1 MRVVLGGVRVRR
13 WTVSDKTMR
22 EALRVLGR
30 AARRGLPV
38 LDWYGDKWVY
48 EKPVWRNLLDGRKR
62 TSYVLTK
69 FTPLQLSTLREVEP
83 LQVGGVTVPGQWL
96 TPQYVAVRQAEAMS
110 RLREPRMRTCGECG
124 AVMLAVSRSHVCGVV
139 GRDAVAA
146 ALPWRKEK
154 AA

>member
-1 MRVVLGGVRVRR
+1 MK
-13 WTVSDKTMR
+13 DETMR
-22 EALRVLGR
+22 DALRVLNE

-38 LDWYGDKWVY
+38 LDRYDTKWVR
-48 EKPVWRNLLDGRKR
+48 EGRVWRNVRDGWKR
-62 TSYVLTK
+62 TSLVLVK
-69 FTPLQLSTLREVEP
+69 FAPLRLSTMREPEP
-83 LQVGGVTVPGQWL
+83 QRVGGVNVPGQWL

-124 AVMLAVSRSHVCGVV
+124 AVMLAVSRSHVCGVA

-146 ALPWRKEK
+146 ALPWRKED

>member
-1 MRVVLGGVRVRR
+1 MK
-13 WTVSDKTMR
+13 DETMR
-22 EALRVLGR
+22 DALRVLNE

-38 LDWYGDKWVY
+38 LDRYDTKWVR
-48 EKPVWRNLLDGRKR
+48 EGRVWRNVRDGWKR
-62 TSYVLTK
+62 TSLVLVK
-69 FTPLQLSTLREVEP
+69 FAPLRLSTMREPEP
-83 LQVGGVTVPGQWL
+83 QRVGGVNVPGQCL

-139 GRDAVAA
+139 GRDAVVA
-146 ALPWRKEK
+146 ALPWRKEG

>member
-1 MRVVLGGVRVRR
+1 M
-13 WTVSDKTMR
+13 VSDEALKD
-22 EALRVLGR
+22 ALRVLGR

-38 LDWYGDKWVY
+38 LDRHGDKWVY
-48 EKPVWRNLLDGRKR
+48 EKPVWRNVRDGRKR
-62 TSYVLTK
+62 TSYVLTSHATPV
-69 FTPLQLSTLREVEP
+69 TPLQISTLREPEP
-83 LQVGGVTVPGQWL
+83 VRVGGVNVPGQWL
-96 TPQYVAVRQAEAMS
+96 TPQYVAVRQAEALA

-124 AVMLAVSRSHVCGVV
+124 AVTLAVSRSHVCGVV

>member
-1 MRVVLGGVRVRR
+1 MSDARTVDALHVL
-13 WTVSDKTMR
+13 D
-22 EALRVLGR
+22 R

-38 LDWYGDKWVY
+38 LDRYGDKWVY
-48 EKPVWRNLLDGRKR
+48 EKPVWRNVRDGRKR

-69 FTPLQLSTLREVEP
+69 FTPLQISTLREPEP
-83 LQVGGVTVPGQWL
+83 VRVGGVNIPGQWL

-110 RLREPRMRTCGECG
+110 RLREPRMWTCGECG
-124 AVMLAVSRSHVCGVV
+124 ALMLAVSRSHVCGVV

>member
-1 MRVVLGGVRVRR
+1 MSDVRTVDALHVL
-13 WTVSDKTMR
+13 D
-22 EALRVLGR
+22 R
-30 AARRGLPV
+30 AVRRGLPV
-38 LDWYGDKWVY
+38 LDRYGDKWVY
-48 EKPVWRNLLDGRKR
+48 ENRVWRNVRDGRKR

-83 LQVGGVTVPGQWL
+83 LQVGGVTVPGQCL

>member
-1 MRVVLGGVRVRR
+1 MK
-13 WTVSDKTMR
+13 DETMR
-22 EALRVLGR
+22 DALRVLNE

-38 LDWYGDKWVY
+38 LDRYDTKWVR
-48 EKPVWRNLLDGRKR
+48 EGRVWRNVRDGWKR
-62 TSYVLTK
+62 TSLVLVK
-69 FTPLQLSTLREVEP
+69 FAPLRLSTMREPEP
-83 LQVGGVTVPGQWL
+83 QRVGGVNVPGQWL

-124 AVMLAVSRSHVCGVV
+124 AVMLAVSRSHVCGVA
-139 GRDAVAA
+139 GRNAVAA

>member
-1 MRVVLGGVRVRR
+1 MSDARTVDALHVL
-13 WTVSDKTMR
+13 D
-22 EALRVLGR
+22 R

-38 LDWYGDKWVY
+38 LDRYGDKWVY
-48 EKPVWRNLLDGRKR
+48 EKPVWRNVRDGRKR

-69 FTPLQLSTLREVEP
+69 FTPLQISTLREPEP
-83 LQVGGVTVPGQWL
+83 VRVCGVNVPGQWL
-96 TPQYVAVRQAEAMS
+96 TPKYVEVRQAEAMS

-124 AVMLAVSRSHVCGVV
+124 AVTLAVSRSHVCGVV

>member
-1 MRVVLGGVRVRR
+1 M
-13 WTVSDKTMR
+13 SDKTMR

-38 LDWYGDKWVY
+38 LDRYGDKWVF
-48 EKPVWRNLLDGRKR
+48 EKPVWRNVRDGRKR

-69 FTPLQLSTLREVEP
+69 FTPLQVSTLREPEP
-83 LQVGGVTVPGQWL
+83 LQVGGVNVPGQWL

-124 AVMLAVSRSHVCGVV
+124 AVMLAVSRSHVCGVEC
-139 GRDAVAA
+139 RDAVVA

>member
-1 MRVVLGGVRVRR
+1 MSDARTVDALHVL
-13 WTVSDKTMR
+13 D
-22 EALRVLGR
+22 R
-30 AARRGLPV
+30 AAGRGLPV
-38 LDWYGDKWVY
+38 LDRYGDKWVY
-48 EKPVWRNLLDGRKR
+48 EKPVWRNVRDGRKR

-69 FTPLQLSTLREVEP
+69 FTPLQVSTLWEPEP
-83 LQVGGVTVPGQWL
+83 LQVGGVNVPGQWL
-96 TPQYVAVRQAEAMS
+96 TPQYVAVRQAEALV

-124 AVMLAVSRSHVCGVV
+124 VVMLAVSRSHVCGVV

>member
-1 MRVVLGGVRVRR
+1 M
-13 WTVSDKTMR
+13 VSDEALKD
-22 EALRVLGR
+22 ALRVLGR

-38 LDWYGDKWVY
+38 LDRYGDKWVY
-48 EKPVWRNLLDGRKR
+48 EKPVWRNVRDGRKR

-69 FTPLQLSTLREVEP
+69 FTPLQVSTLREVEP
-83 LQVGGVTVPGQWL
+83 LQVCGVNVPGQWL

-110 RLREPRMRTCGECG
+110 RLREPRMRTCGWCVAVAL
-124 AVMLAVSRSHVCGVV
+124 AVMWSDVCGVV
-139 GRDAVAA
+139 GRDAVVA

>member
-1 MRVVLGGVRVRR
+1 M
-13 WTVSDKTMR
+13 SDETMR
-22 EALRVLGR
+22 DARRVLNE
-30 AARRGLPV
+30 AARRGVPV
-38 LDWYGDKWVY
+38 LDRYDTKWVR
-48 EKPVWRNLLDGRKR
+48 EGRVWRNVRDGWKR

-69 FTPLQLSTLREVEP
+69 FAPLRLSTMREPEP
-83 LQVGGVTVPGQWL
+83 QRVGGVNVPGQWL

-110 RLREPRMRTCGECG
+110 RLREPRMWTCEECG
-124 AVMLAVSRSHVCGVV
+124 VVMLAVSRLHVCGVA

>member
-1 MRVVLGGVRVRR
+1 MSDVR
-13 WTVSDKTMR
+13 TVD
-22 EALRVLGR
+22 ALRVLNE

-38 LDWYGDKWVY
+38 LDQYDTKWVR
-48 EKPVWRNLLDGRKR
+48 EGHVWRNVRDGWKR
-62 TSYVLTK
+62 TSLVLVK
-69 FTPLQLSTLREVEP
+69 FAPLRLSTMREPEP
-83 LQVGGVTVPGQWL
+83 QRVGGMNVPGQWL

-110 RLREPRMRTCGECG
+110 RLREPRMWTCGECG
-124 AVMLAVSRSHVCGVV
+124 VVMLAVSRSHVCGVV

>member
-1 MRVVLGGVRVRR
+1 MK
-13 WTVSDKTMR
+13 DETMR
-22 EALRVLGR
+22 DARRVLNE

-38 LDWYGDKWVY
+38 LDRYDTKWVR
-48 EKPVWRNLLDGRKR
+48 EGRVWRNVRDGRKR

-69 FTPLQLSTLREVEP
+69 FTPLQVSTLREAEP
-83 LQVGGVTVPGQWL
+83 LQVGGVNVPGQWL
-96 TPQYVAVRQAEAMS
+96 TPQYVAVRQAEALA
-110 RLREPRMRTCGECG
+110 RLREPRMWTCGECG
-124 AVMLAVSRSHVCGVV
+124 VVMLAVSRSHVCGVV

>member
-1 MRVVLGGVRVRR
+1 M
-13 WTVSDKTMR
+13 VSDEALKD
-22 EALRVLGR
+22 ALRVLGR

-38 LDWYGDKWVY
+38 LDRHGDKWVY
-48 EKPVWRNLLDGRKR
+48 EKPVWRNLRDGRKR

-69 FTPLQLSTLREVEP
+69 FTPLQVSTLREVEP
-83 LQVGGVTVPGQWL
+83 LRVGGVNIPGQWL
-96 TPQYVAVRQAEAMS
+96 TPQYVAVRQAEALA

-124 AVMLAVSRSHVCGVV
+124 AVTLAVSRSHVCGVV

-146 ALPWRKEK
+146 ALPWRKED

>member
-1 MRVVLGGVRVRR
+1 MK
-13 WTVSDKTMR
+13 DETMR
-22 EALRVLGR
+22 DALRVLNE

-38 LDWYGDKWVY
+38 LDRYDTKWVR
-48 EKPVWRNLLDGRKR
+48 EGRVWRNVRDGWKR
-62 TSYVLTK
+62 TSLVLVK
-69 FTPLQLSTLREVEP
+69 FAPLRLSTMREPEP
-83 LQVGGVTVPGQWL
+83 QRVGGVNVPGQWL

-124 AVMLAVSRSHVCGVV
+124 AVMLAVSRSHVCGVA

>member
-1 MRVVLGGVRVRR
+1 MK
-13 WTVSDKTMR
+13 DETMR
-22 EALRVLGR
+22 DALRVLNE

-38 LDWYGDKWVY
+38 LDRYDTKWVR
-48 EKPVWRNLLDGRKR
+48 EGRVWRNVRDGWKR
-62 TSYVLTK
+62 TSLVLVK
-69 FTPLQLSTLREVEP
+69 FTPLQISTLREAETEP
-83 LQVGGVTVPGQWL
+83 LCVGGVNVPGQWL

-124 AVMLAVSRSHVCGVV
+124 AVMLAVSRSHVCGVA

>member
-1 MRVVLGGVRVRR
+1 MK
-13 WTVSDKTMR
+13 DETMR
-22 EALRVLGR
+22 DARRVLNE

-38 LDWYGDKWVY
+38 LDRYDTKWVR
-48 EKPVWRNLLDGRKR
+48 EGRVWRNVRDGWKR
-62 TSYVLTK
+62 TSLVLVK
-69 FTPLQLSTLREVEP
+69 FAPLRLSTMREPEP
-83 LQVGGVTVPGQWL
+83 LRVGGVNVPGQWL

>member
-1 MRVVLGGVRVRR
+1 MK
-13 WTVSDKTMR
+13 DETMR
-22 EALRVLGR
+22 DALRVLNE

-38 LDWYGDKWVY
+38 LDRYDTKWVR
-48 EKPVWRNLLDGRKR
+48 EGRVWRNVRDGWKR
-62 TSYVLTK
+62 TSLVLVK
-69 FTPLQLSTLREVEP
+69 FAPLRLSTMREPEP
-83 LQVGGVTVPGQWL
+83 QRVGGVNVPGQWL

-124 AVMLAVSRSHVCGVV
+124 AVTLAVSRSHVCGVA
-139 GRDAVAA
+139 GRNAVAA

>member
-1 MRVVLGGVRVRR
+1 MK
-13 WTVSDKTMR
+13 DETMR
-22 EALRVLGR
+22 DALRVLNE

-38 LDWYGDKWVY
+38 LDRYDTKWVR
-48 EKPVWRNLLDGRKR
+48 EGHVWRNVRDGWKR
-62 TSYVLTK
+62 TSLVLVK
-69 FTPLQLSTLREVEP
+69 FAPLRLSTMREPEP
-83 LQVGGVTVPGQWL
+83 QRVGGVNVPGQWL

-124 AVMLAVSRSHVCGVV
+124 VVRLAVSRSHVCGVV

>member
-1 MRVVLGGVRVRR
+1 M
-13 WTVSDKTMR
+13 SDKTMR
-22 EALRVLGR
+22 DALRVLNE

-38 LDWYGDKWVY
+38 LDRYDTKWVR
-48 EKPVWRNLLDGRKR
+48 EGRVWRNVRDGWKR
-62 TSYVLTK
+62 TSLVLVK
-69 FTPLQLSTLREVEP
+69 FAPLRLSTMREPEP
-83 LQVGGVTVPGQWL
+83 QRVGGVNVPGQWL

-124 AVMLAVSRSHVCGVV
+124 AVTLAVSRSHVCGVV

>member
-1 MRVVLGGVRVRR
+1 M
-13 WTVSDKTMR
+13 SDETMR
-22 EALRVLGR
+22 DALRVLNE

-38 LDWYGDKWVY
+38 LDRYDTKWVR
-48 EKPVWRNLLDGRKR
+48 EGRVWRNVRDGRKR
-62 TSYVLTK
+62 TSYALTK
-69 FTPLQLSTLREVEP
+69 FTPLQISTLREPEP
-83 LQVGGVTVPGQWL
+83 VRVGGVNVPGQWL
-96 TPQYVAVRQAEAMS
+96 TPKYVEVRQAEAMS

-124 AVMLAVSRSHVCGVV
+124 AVTLAVSRSHVCGVV

>member
-1 MRVVLGGVRVRR
+1 MK
-13 WTVSDKTMR
+13 DETMR
-22 EALRVLGR
+22 DALRVLNE

-38 LDWYGDKWVY
+38 LDRYDTKWVR
-48 EKPVWRNLLDGRKR
+48 EGRVWRNVRDGWKR
-62 TSYVLTK
+62 TSLVLVK
-69 FTPLQLSTLREVEP
+69 FAPLRLSTMREPEP
-83 LQVGGVTVPGQWL
+83 QRVGGVNVPGQWL

-124 AVMLAVSRSHVCGVV
+124 VVMLAVSRSHVCGVA
-139 GRDAVAA
+139 GRNAVAA

>member
-1 MRVVLGGVRVRR
+1 M
-13 WTVSDKTMR
+13 SDEALKD
-22 EALRVLGR
+22 ALRVLGR

-38 LDWYGDKWVY
+38 LDRYGDKWVY
-48 EKPVWRNLLDGRKR
+48 EKPVWRNVRDGRKR

-69 FTPLQLSTLREVEP
+69 FTPLQISTLREPEP
-83 LQVGGVTVPGQWL
+83 VRVGGVNVPGQWL
-96 TPQYVAVRQAEAMS
+96 TPKYVEVRQAEAMS

-124 AVMLAVSRSHVCGVV
+124 AVTLAVSRLHVCGVV